1 MHSTHKFKTE
11 IALVLSLLLA
21 PAAAQQT
28 DAGAWSLDP
37 SVLSAGGDLLL
48 RAPDREID
56 GLFQAV
62 HAAAQSPNEA
72 QALCGLFDPQADRSL
87 TGLNAVAS
95 RLRPDSQTRFANA
108 VANVLV
114 AAMQSSPQPYDAA
127 AARQSLKAAGVTA
140 AILHD
145 GFIAGLNA
153 DGNDS
158 AARTARCQSLRWML
172 DAVQTRPQTERAAMT
187 RLLLDEGLTRLDY
200 DHTNATRP

>member
-1 MHSTHKFKTE
+1 MHRTHKLRAG
-11 IALVLSLLLA
+11 IALLLSLLLA

-28 DAGAWSLDP
+28 DAGVWSFDP
-37 SVLSAGGDLLL
+37 SVLAAGGDLLL

-62 HAAAQSPNEA
+62 HAVAQSPNEV

-87 TGLNAVAS
+87 AGLNAVAS
-95 RLRPDSQTRFANA
+95 RLGPDSRTRFANA

-114 AAMQSSPQPYDAA
+114 AAMQSSPQPHDVA

-145 GFIAGLNA
+145 GFLAGLNA
-153 DGNDS
+153 DGND
-158 AARTARCQSLRWML
+158 AATRDARCQSLRWLL
-172 DAVQTRPQTERAAMT
+172 DAMQTRPQPERAAMT
-187 RLLLDEGLTRLDY
+187 RLLLDEGLTRMG
-200 DHTNATRP
+200 TTTIQP